1 MKAAYFISLS
11 HFIPPFGGT
20 YTFSIYIPGTEGFV
34 PTIGV
39 LLVLVVCV
47 CVWPTIAS
55 NFLQRALMYL
65 YILSIFH
72 RCL

>member
-1 MKAAYFISLS
+1 MKSAYFISLS

-47 CVWPTIAS
+47 CVCVANHRLELSATCTDVSI
-55 NFLQRALMYL
+55 
-65 YILSIFH
+65 YIIYIP
-72 RCL
+72 